1 VEYDAPSS
9 SDGAR
14 LETLQNALGYRFRN
28 PDLALQALRHASVG
42 GASGTDNERLEFLGD
57 ALLGL
62 AVAEMLYARFP
73 NAREGELTERRARVV
88 SRAHLGALGRVLGLD
103 PLVEL
108 RPPSAP
114 GARVQESVLA
124 GTLEALLGAV
134 YLDGGLASATAVTHH
149 VLARLP
155 AASEQPNPKT
165 ELQHW
170 SQVRHGRV
178 PVYRLVEER
187 EHAFG
192 RTFCMQAEVEGRRFG
207 SGWGRSK
214 REAEQNAARE
224 ALLALRA
231 ESEAEKV
238 TDPEPAAS

>member
-1 VEYDAPSS
+1 M
-9 SDGAR
+9 
-14 LETLQNALGYRFRN
+14 ETLQHALGYRFRN

-62 AVAEMLYARFP
+62 TVAEMLYGKFP

-103 PLVEL
+103 ALVEL
-108 RPPSAP
+108 RPPTAP

-134 YLDGGLASATAVTHH
+134 YLDGGLASATVVTHH
-149 VLARLP
+149 LLARLP
-155 AASEQPNPKT
+155 ASSEQQNPKT

-170 SQVRHGRV
+170 TQVRHGRT

-192 RTFCMQAEVEGRRFG
+192 RTFCVQAEVEGRRFG

-224 ALLALRA
+224 ALLVLRA
-231 ESEAEKV
+231 ER
-238 TDPEPAAS
+238 EPAEHTDAEPASS